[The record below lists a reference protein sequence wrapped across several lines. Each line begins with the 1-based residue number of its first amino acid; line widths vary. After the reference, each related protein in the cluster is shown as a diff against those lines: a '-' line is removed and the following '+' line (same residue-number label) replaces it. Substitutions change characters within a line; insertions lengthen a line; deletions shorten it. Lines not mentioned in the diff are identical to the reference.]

1 MGINGFGECGP
12 STTGIEF
19 VGGEEEGFAC
29 GDVYIDAR
37 TKLVVVFIGEGTFGS
52 SVLRDLILDFG
63 ELRFERI
70 CGRTLIFVL
79 RGIGIGF
86 ASFGK
91 EGGSNVAISS
101 RIFVQIVLVI
111 ILGCIEI
118 AERFDFYCHI
128 LADGLCQ
135 LGALGYEEG
144 TSVGVGVVDT
154 GAILCTDVATLA
166 IDAGGVDAAEI
177 ELHEKGEGK
186 NLRIISYFHG
196 FSETSSFGAYL
207 FVGGMLDVAIGIAH
221 FGGEDSTNLFEIVL
235 GAPETATSE
244 IESCSLVH
252 SLRRIC
258 VRRGGSVAATSD
270 ATNCYQQK
278 EQSAKWIFHK
288 LVLCYVIKPQSVIR
302 PL

>member
-1 MGINGFGECGP
+1 MAVYGLGECGP
-12 STTGIEF
+12 STTGVEF

-37 TKLVVVFIGEGTFGS
+37 TKLVVVFIGEGTLSG

-79 RGIGIGF
+79 RGVGIGF

-111 ILGCIEI
+111 VLGCIEI
-118 AERFDFYCHI
+118 AERFDFYYHI
-128 LADGLCQ
+128 LANGLCQ
-135 LGALGYEEG
+135 LGAFGNEEG
-144 TSVGVGVVDT
+144 TSVGVGVVD
-154 GAILCTDVATLA
+154 ASAVLCADVATLS
-166 IDAGGVDAAEI
+166 IDARGVDAAEE
-177 ELHEKGEGK
+177 ELHEECEGK

-196 FSETSSFGAYL
+196 FGKTCGFGAYL

-221 FGGEDSTNLFEIVL
+221 FGGEDATDLFEIVL

-258 VRRGGSVAATSD
+258 VRSGGSVAATSD

-278 EQSAKWIFHK
+278 EQSAKMIFHK
-288 LVLCYVIKPQSVIR
+288 PVSVVLCD
-302 PL
+302 

>member
-1 MGINGFGECGP
+1 M
-12 STTGIEF
+12 
-19 VGGEEEGFAC
+19 
-29 GDVYIDAR
+29 
-37 TKLVVVFIGEGTFGS
+37 VVFIGEGTFGG

-79 RGIGIGF
+79 RGVGIGF
-86 ASFGK
+86 TSFGK
-91 EGGSNVAISS
+91 EGGSNVAIST

-118 AERFDFYCHI
+118 AERFYFYNNI
-128 LADGLCQ
+128 FTYSLCQ

-154 GAILCTDVATLA
+154 SAVLCADVATLA
-166 IDAGGVDAAEI
+166 IDAGGVDATEI

-196 FSETSSFGAYL
+196 FGKTSSFGTYL
-207 FVGGMLDVAIGIAH
+207 FVSGMLDVAVGIAH
-221 FGGEDSTNLFEIVL
+221 FGGEDATDLFEIVL

-252 SLRRIC
+252 SLSRIC
-258 VRRGGSVAATSD
+258 VRGGGSVAATSD

-288 LVLCYVIKPQSVIR
+288 LVLCYVIK
-302 PL
+302 L